1 MIAELRSRQLPV
13 FLADRY
19 QFHDYRV
26 ISMHRL
32 YVGLLPTS
40 GHKPTYVSVIRTP
53 HYAFAR
59 QVLTGEAAAPV
70 AGYDDYQQ
78 YASRHRRTSS
88 PRAFED
94 LIASIRTNGYDAEE
108 HPILVFRFWR
118 RPWPL
123 TRWDVA
129 DGFHRLAVLAAM
141 GETKVRVAT
150 LKPRRS
156 AWQRFIAR
164 WSNP

>member
-1 MIAELRSRQLPV
+1 MITEFRSRQLPA

-19 QFHDYRV
+19 EFHDDRV
-26 ISMHRL
+26 VSMRHL
-32 YVGLLPTS
+32 YVGLLPAR
-40 GHKPTYVSVIRTP
+40 GRKAIYVSIVSTP

-59 QVLTGEAAAPV
+59 QILTGETAGPV
-70 AGYDDYQQ
+70 AGYADYQG
-78 YASRHRRTSS
+78 YASRHPRTCSA
-88 PRAFED
+88 RVFED
-94 LIASIRTNGYDAEE
+94 LIASIKTNGYDAEE
-108 HPILVFRFWR
+108 RPILVFRFWR
-118 RPWPL
+118 RPWPP

-141 GETKVRVAT
+141 GETRVRVAT

-164 WSNP
+164 GSNP